1 MATINSNYTYS
12 TQTNT
17 TTEKNPYTISW
28 GPGTSLS
35 YSFDTLGTSVST
47 VTDSFKT
54 LERSLKEVKDKIDK
68 KEKRFD
74 IKLTKQPM
82 PDDII
87 VINFHSKEI
96 DIDEANKIFEQAKK
110 DFPYNQVI
118 GKFDSYDI
126 YRTPCI
132 EVVG

>member
-1 MATINSNYTYS
+1 MAIAQSNYTYS
-12 TQTNT
+12 TKTNT
-17 TTEKNPYTISW
+17 TTESSPYTISW
-28 GPGTSLS
+28 QSNPTLT
-35 YSFDTLGTSVST
+35 YSFDTLGTSIST
-47 VTDSFKT
+47 ATDSFKT
-54 LERSLKEVKDKIDK
+54 LENSLKELKDKIDK

-96 DIDEANKIFEQAKK
+96 DIDEANQILEQAKK

-118 GKFDSYDI
+118 GKLDSYDI

>member
-1 MATINSNYTYS
+1 MAIVQSNYTYS
-12 TQTNT
+12 TKTNT
-17 TTEKNPYTISW
+17 ATENNSYTVNW
-28 GPGTSLS
+28 NPGTSLS

-47 VTDSFKT
+47 ATDSFKT
-54 LERSLKEVKDKIDK
+54 LEKSLKEIKDKIDK
-68 KEKRFD
+68 KEKQFD

-96 DIDEANKIFEQAKK
+96 DIDEANQILEQTKK

-118 GKFDSYDI
+118 GKLDSYDI

>member
-1 MATINSNYTYS
+1 MAIAQSNYTYS

-17 TTEKNPYTISW
+17 TTEKNPYGISW
-28 GPGTSLS
+28 QPNTSLT
-35 YSFDTLGTSVST
+35 YTFDTLGTSVST

-54 LERSLKEVKDKIDK
+54 LEKSLKEVKDKIDK
-68 KEKRFD
+68 KEKQFD

-96 DIDEANKIFEQAKK
+96 DIDTANQIYEQAKK

-118 GKFDSYDI
+118 AKFDSYDI

>member
-1 MATINSNYTYS
+1 MAIAESNYTYS
-12 TQTNT
+12 TKTNT
-17 TTEKNPYTISW
+17 ATENNSYTVNW
-28 GPGTSLS
+28 NPGTSLS
-35 YSFDTLGTSVST
+35 YSFDTLGTSIST
-47 VTDSFKT
+47 TTDSFKT
-54 LERSLKEVKDKIDK
+54 LESSLKELKDKIDK

-96 DIDEANKIFEQAKK
+96 DIDEANQILEQAKK

-118 GKFDSYDI
+118 GKLDSYDI